1 MPEKKKKMVAAGG
14 LNDKVVPPGGG
25 SVKDKLP
32 AENKILS
39 NANAGLKSDKA
50 AGKKPKKL
58 VGNDGAS

>member
-1 MPEKKKKMVAAGG
+1 MPKKKNEKEIVAAGG
-14 LNDKVVPPGGG
+14 LNDKVVPTAGG

-39 NANAGLKSDKA
+39 NANAGLKSDS
-50 AGKKPKKL
+50 KKQKRL